1 MALIFKV
8 PNLGDG
14 LNMVMQG
21 KAIYQN
27 LSPKYKITNNGI
39 HVFSSN
45 LKNKKCNGIQ
55 HIHFS
60 NDFFCV

>member
-1 MALIFKV
+1 MALIFEV

-14 LNMVMQG
+14 LNMVVQG
-21 KAIYQN
+21 KAIYPN
-27 LSPKYKITNNGI
+27 LSHKYKITKNGI

-45 LKNKKCNGIQ
+45 LKNKECNGIQ

-60 NDFFCV
+60 KKICV